1 MSAPESKSEYGDVDA
16 QQMQQDRVSA
26 ELCSSVSLCY
36 TPPHFSHVQ
45 MWMCDE
51 INVAQVKRAG
61 RGTAPPHSSLSA
73 HMQILKFVLN

>member
-1 MSAPESKSEYGDVDA
+1 MPNKCSRTEYQLSSAALSL
-16 QQMQQDRVSA
+16 SA
-26 ELCSSVSLCY
+26 
-36 TPPHFSHVQ
+36 TPPPHFSHVQ

>member
-36 TPPHFSHVQ
+36 TPPPISPMYRCGCV
-45 MWMCDE
+45 M
-51 INVAQVKRAG
+51 K
-61 RGTAPPHSSLSA
+61 
-73 HMQILKFVLN
+73 